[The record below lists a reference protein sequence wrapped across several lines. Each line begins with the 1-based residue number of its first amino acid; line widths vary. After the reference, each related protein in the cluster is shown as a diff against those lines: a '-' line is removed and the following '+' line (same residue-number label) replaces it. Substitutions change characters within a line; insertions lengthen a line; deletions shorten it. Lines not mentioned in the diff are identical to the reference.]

1 MPEQDNK
8 NGHVRWSAFVG
19 IIITIVL
26 ANFGAVGYVMSGHA
40 EQPHKNAVTH
50 RQYDADIREIKSSIK
65 EIERLLR
72 ARE

>member
-1 MPEQDNK
+1 MPEQDTT

-19 IIITIVL
+19 IIITIMI
-26 ANFGAVGYVMSGHA
+26 ANFGGLAYVMSGHA

-50 RQYDADIREIKSSIK
+50 RQYDIDIREIKNSVK